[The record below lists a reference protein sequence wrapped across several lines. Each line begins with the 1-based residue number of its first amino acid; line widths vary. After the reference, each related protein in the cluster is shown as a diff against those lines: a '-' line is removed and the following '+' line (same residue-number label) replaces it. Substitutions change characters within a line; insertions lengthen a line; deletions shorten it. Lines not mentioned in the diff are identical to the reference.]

1 MLFVSLKKIM
11 ISFLFLQPR
20 DFFNNIFNTKITE
33 VKKTKKNPGKQK
45 ILLNIFL
52 FVWPSWLFKGRR
64 SLHCQHLHVVY

>member
-33 VKKTKKNPGKQK
+33 VKKTKKNWKTENF
-45 ILLNIFL
+45 IEYFSFCLAFL
-52 FVWPSWLFKGRR
+52 
-64 SLHCQHLHVVY
+64 VVQR

>member
-33 VKKTKKNPGKQK
+33 VKKNKKTWKTENF
-45 ILLNIFL
+45 IEYFSFCLAFL
-52 FVWPSWLFKGRR
+52 
-64 SLHCQHLHVVY
+64 VVQR

>member
-33 VKKTKKNPGKQK
+33 VKKTKKKTWKTENF
-45 ILLNIFL
+45 IEYFSFCLAFL
-52 FVWPSWLFKGRR
+52 
-64 SLHCQHLHVVY
+64 VVQR

>member
-33 VKKTKKNPGKQK
+33 VKKTKKKNLENRK
-45 ILLNIFL
+45 F
-52 FVWPSWLFKGRR
+52 
-64 SLHCQHLHVVY
+64 Y